1 MTPQELEQLN
11 KELKRAKRIAAEK
24 AGELH
29 DLVED
34 GLPDAYGDLLA
45 CAQRCHD
52 ACAQW
57 AELQSRWQAA
67 QG

>member
-1 MTPQELEQLN
+1 MTPEALEQLN
-11 KELKRAKRIAAEK
+11 KEVKRAKRIAAEK

-34 GLPDAYGDLLA
+34 GLPEAYGELLA

-52 ACAQW
+52 ACARW
-57 AELQSRWQAA
+57 AELNQRLQAA
-67 QG
+67 G

>member
-1 MTPQELEQLN
+1 MAPEELEQLN
-11 KELKRAKRIAAEK
+11 KEVKRAKRIAAEK

-34 GLPDAYGDLLA
+34 GLPEAYGELLA
-45 CAQRCHD
+45 CAQRCYD

-57 AELQSRWQAA
+57 AELQARWRTS